1 MKTFQ
6 LIFECSHLSNCK
18 PTEYRT
24 GSINKQIGF
33 PERELMSKKVLIRNY
48 RRVILGLDDQG
59 PKVIIFGFENKECT
73 TKYKSFY
80 EWKFWC

>member
-1 MKTFQ
+1 
-6 LIFECSHLSNCK
+6 
-18 PTEYRT
+18 
-24 GSINKQIGF
+24 
-33 PERELMSKKVLIRNY
+33 MSKKVLIRNY

-80 EWKFWC
+80 E